1 MHARGQIMSMFLDA
15 SLEHLDTPCSACCHA
30 PGPPPS
36 SMMPLHAAVLHEHCK
51 TAAIL
56 IKFGANVDALDGY
69 GRTPLH
75 YAANLG
81 ATACAE
87 DLIAAGADVTLA
99 DNYAFTALG
108 NAEYYDHSGIVDAI
122 NDAIPDSDAQD

>member
-1 MHARGQIMSMFLDA
+1 MHARGQILSMFLAA
-15 SLEHLDTPCSACCHA
+15 STEHLDTPCSACSNDA
-30 PGPPPS
+30 DGGV
-36 SMMPLHAAVLHEHCK
+36 SMMPLHAAVYNEHCK

-99 DNYAFTALG
+99 DDYAYTALG

>member
-15 SLEHLDTPCSACCHA
+15 SLEHLDTPCDD
-30 PGPPPS
+30 GQ
-36 SMMPLHAAVLHEHCK
+36 MTPLHAAVYNEHCK

-69 GRTPLH
+69 GLTPLH

-87 DLIAAGADVTLA
+87 DLIAAGADVTLVN
-99 DNYAFTALG
+99 DYDYTALQYAAYG
-108 NAEYYDHSGIVDAI
+108 DHSGIMDAI
-122 NDAIPDSDAQD
+122 NDAIPDAVVPDA